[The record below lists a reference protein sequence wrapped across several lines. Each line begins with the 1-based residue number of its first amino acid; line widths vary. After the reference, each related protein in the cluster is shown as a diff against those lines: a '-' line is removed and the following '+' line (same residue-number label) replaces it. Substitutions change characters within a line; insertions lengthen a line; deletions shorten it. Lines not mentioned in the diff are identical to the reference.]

1 MKELFGTIFSKDH
14 VDPAGQYDK
23 QPALYGSFFFM
34 IISAILTLM
43 NASKHFWFMTAATLV
58 LTVGFLTCGLL
69 ALRDKQKAS
78 SVLFAILCATVFS
91 IFAVTGEN
99 EGFAILWIILV
110 PVFSSLVLGLRI
122 GCLLGLYFQ
131 AFLIVLF
138 YTPLSAYVSDFY
150 TPTFIMRFPILYF
163 SSFGFATFLM
173 CQRQKLYNRIHW
185 QAYHD
190 DLTDLYN
197 RRCFHEL
204 CKSIQAS
211 GSYND
216 LTVFSFDL
224 NGLKTI
230 NDTSGHEAG
239 DRLILGTAKLLS
251 DAFHED
257 QCFRIGG
264 DEFAVISRREA
275 AADSIAR
282 LREAEAQWRANTIPE
297 ASIAIGYASA
307 AEHPG
312 LTVEELLRMADR
324 NMYADK
330 SDFYRAYGIERSYL
344 KVEV

>member
-1 MKELFGTIFSKDH
+1 MKELFTTIFSKDH
-14 VDPAGQYDK
+14 VDIAGQYDK

-34 IISAILTLM
+34 MISAILTVM
-43 NASKHFWFMTAATLV
+43 NLKKHYWFMTGATLV
-58 LTVGFLTCGLL
+58 LTVGFLACGLL
-69 ALRDKQKAS
+69 ALWDKQKAN
-78 SVLFAILCATVFS
+78 SVLFAILCGTAFS
-91 IFAVTGEN
+91 IFAITGEN
-99 EGFAILWIILV
+99 EGFAILWITLV
-110 PVFSSLVLGLRI
+110 PVFGSLVLGLRI

-131 AFLIVLF
+131 IFLVVLF

-173 CQRQKLYNRIHW
+173 CQRQKLYNRIRW

-204 CKSIQAS
+204 CRSIHDS
-211 GSYND
+211 GSYDD

-230 NDTSGHEAG
+230 NDTVGHEAG
-239 DRLILGTAKLLS
+239 DRLILGTAQLLS
-251 DAFHED
+251 GVFHED
-257 QCFRIGG
+257 KCFRIGG
-264 DEFAVISRREA
+264 DEFAVISWRKDAVRT
-275 AADSIAR
+275 IGQ
-282 LREAEAQWRANTIPE
+282 LREAETRWRENTIPE

-312 LTVEELLRMADR
+312 LSVEELLRLADR

-344 KVEV
+344 KMEA